1 MNLVDTPPP
10 LWDQRIEFP
19 LQSVGYSHA
28 ATALGHRPLF
38 AQDERGIA
46 LVLIR
51 RVPIPLLRGW
61 TARAK
66 VYAHARDT
74 GFLPA
79 LVKELC
85 RLGVSHVKLGD
96 AMWGVTGAVA
106 DDWRALRRVN
116 YHVFAHDLRLPDEA
130 LLARV
135 RAPVRRDIRKGLASV
150 AVTEVGTPAD
160 LRDYLDLAAQTGERM
175 RGHDVASVY
184 PRAYFEAIL
193 REMVPRRQ
201 AAIFIARAGDTPLAG
216 GLFMVSAD
224 RFVYLHGCS
233 TRNRALTP
241 KQGPSAMF
249 WHAMRVAR
257 ASGCAI
263 FDMGAVT
270 PTDDPNHPHY
280 SVYEYKKGWGGRL
293 EAVQSGELVVSASK
307 YRFQNSVLAPMW
319 DRLHPLYLRLFGDH
333 QPAPYRDVIASPT
346 PVLSRQD
353 ES

>member
-66 VYAHARDT
+66 VYAYARDT

-201 AAIFIARAGDTPLAG
+201 AAIQGKRRPVRLPARLLDPQPRPDAEAGAIGNVLACDARCARKWLRHLRHGRRHTDGRSEPSPLFRLRVQE
-216 GLFMVSAD
+216 GLG
-224 RFVYLHGCS
+224 RS
-233 TRNRALTP
+233 TRGGSERRTGRVSLEVPIPKFRPRADV
-241 KQGPSAMF
+241 GSAPSA
-249 WHAMRVAR
+249 
-257 ASGCAI
+257 
-263 FDMGAVT
+263 
-270 PTDDPNHPHY
+270 
-280 SVYEYKKGWGGRL
+280 L
-293 EAVQSGELVVSASK
+293 SA
-307 YRFQNSVLAPMW
+307 A
-319 DRLHPLYLRLFGDH
+319 LR
-333 QPAPYRDVIASPT
+333 
-346 PVLSRQD
+346 
-353 ES
+353 